1 MNCLA
6 NGLRRTGPARRK
18 RGQARWAPPWLALAG
33 LLALEPGIAAAG
45 AKPPVGIQG
54 QDDRT
59 AVEADAYPWSSIG
72 RLNNAGRAF
81 CTAVLIAPDRVLTA
95 AHCVRS
101 VSPGLAFAP
110 PSAIHFLAGYRRGQY
125 VAHSPGSAIAIAPAQ
140 PGKERHESD
149 FAIVTLA
156 RPMGAP
162 MRPLSVEA
170 FDAERWH
177 GDRKAGVGY
186 AQAGYSGDRAHILT
200 RNATCG
206 IAGFLQNGAV
216 FAHSCDATHGDSGS
230 PILVRRGQ
238 SYAVVGLHVASS
250 RNGGYGLAITGQ
262 ALRTG
267 LEHLGTS
274 LPRPSRR

>member
-1 MNCLA
+1 MNCLPKAIA
-6 NGLRRTGPARRK
+6 NTVKRCGSRALRAVLAALPALAIAAGPA
-18 RGQARWAPPWLALAG
+18 W
-33 LLALEPGIAAAG
+33 

-54 QDDRT
+54 RDDRT

-140 PGKERHESD
+140 PGREGREAD

-156 RPMGAP
+156 QPMGAP
-162 MRPLSVEA
+162 MRPLPLEDFGKASWL
-170 FDAERWH
+170 D
-177 GDRKAGVGY
+177 DRKAGIDY

-200 RNATCG
+200 RNADCT
-206 IAGFLQNGAV
+206 IAGFLSGDTV
-216 FAHSCDATHGDSGS
+216 FAHGCDATHGDSGS
-230 PILVRRGQ
+230 PILVRRGRG
-238 SYAVVGLHVASS
+238 YAVVGLHVASS

-267 LEHLGTS
+267 LTMLEAS
-274 LPRPSRR
+274 LPQPYKR